1 MIRIGRHTAG
11 VSVICAALALACSP
25 AIAGDDAVSK
35 PPRSTKHQRIAPSP
49 SPYGHLERYR
59 SLGFKG
65 EYPGDCAYMRA
76 SGRCMIDLG
85 YGRCEP
91 CDMGMNR

>member
-1 MIRIGRHTAG
+1 
-11 VSVICAALALACSP
+11 
-25 AIAGDDAVSK
+25 
-35 PPRSTKHQRIAPSP
+35 
-49 SPYGHLERYR
+49 
-59 SLGFKG
+59 LGFKG

>member
-1 MIRIGRHTAG
+1 MNRILCSLIAAAVVIFATASASADDRNPPKRHHKYHYTTPAG
-11 VSVICAALALACSP
+11 PDSRYP
-25 AIAGDDAVSK
+25 G
-35 PPRSTKHQRIAPSP
+35 
-49 SPYGHLERYR
+49 LEPYR

-76 SGRCMIDLG
+76 NGTCMIDLG

-91 CDMGMNR
+91 CSIMGK

>member
-1 MIRIGRHTAG
+1 
-11 VSVICAALALACSP
+11 
-25 AIAGDDAVSK
+25 
-35 PPRSTKHQRIAPSP
+35 
-49 SPYGHLERYR
+49 
-59 SLGFKG
+59 
-65 EYPGDCAYMRA
+65 MRA

>member
-1 MIRIGRHTAG
+1 MNRILGSLLAAAVVISSAVAAPADDHNLPKRHPKYHHTTP
-11 VSVICAALALACSP
+11 AAPQSRYP
-25 AIAGDDAVSK
+25 E
-35 PPRSTKHQRIAPSP
+35 
-49 SPYGHLERYR
+49 LEPYR

-76 SGRCMIDLG
+76 NGTCMIDLG

-91 CDMGMNR
+91 CSLMER